1 LKKKLFVI
9 RTLTVEGIYRD
20 GIIEI
25 PDSIKFEE
33 PMRVLVLFLEE
44 LLPKKPHEFSF
55 SQSLE
60 ITKDCKGKL
69 SDVVID
75 ERRTE
80 KWL

>member
-1 LKKKLFVI
+1 M

-25 PDSIKFEE
+25 PDSVKFEE
-33 PMRVLVLFLEE
+33 PMRVLVLFLEV

-60 ITKDCKGKL
+60 LTKNCKGKL
-69 SDVVID
+69 SDVVIND
-75 ERRTE
+75 RRNE
-80 KWL
+80 KW